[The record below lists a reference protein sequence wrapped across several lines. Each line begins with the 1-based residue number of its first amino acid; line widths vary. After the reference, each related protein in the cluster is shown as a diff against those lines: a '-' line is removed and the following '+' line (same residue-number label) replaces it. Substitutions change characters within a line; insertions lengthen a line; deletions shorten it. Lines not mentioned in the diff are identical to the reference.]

1 MPRTFNSALDEKVT
15 ARIPAST
22 TNLGP
27 GFDVLGLALQLYSTV
42 TLEPSETDTEVVVS
56 GVDADK
62 IPSTPEH
69 IAFQAVELV
78 FKQSGVKRPNG
89 FKLHIDNGI
98 PAIRGLGGSG
108 TAILG
113 GLLTANVLCGTPFSD
128 AELLNFATEMEG
140 HPDNVS
146 ASLYGGLVVSAQED
160 GHVHTIQLAC
170 PPELSIVLAIPDFP
184 LSTKRARE
192 VLPKSVDFADAI
204 YNTSRSTLL
213 IASIA
218 TGQFEMLRVAMKDK
232 LHQPY
237 RTALIPG
244 FEDVAEAAISNGALS
259 VALSGA
265 GPTVAAYCLEHVG
278 EVAKQM
284 KRAFN
289 THQIVCDIKILKPDA
304 GGANVCIPSASVRTH
319 K

>member
-1 MPRTFNSALDEKVT
+1 MPRTFNQKVT

-42 TLEPSETDTEVVVS
+42 TLETIETDTQVVIS

-78 FKQSGVKRPNG
+78 FDQSGTKPPKG
-89 FKLHIDNGI
+89 FKLQIENGI

-113 GLLTANVLCGTPFSD
+113 GLLTANVLCDSPFSD
-128 AELLNFATEMEG
+128 TELLNFATELEG
-140 HPDNVS
+140 HPDNVA
-146 ASLYGGLVVSAQED
+146 ASLYGGIVVSAQENSE
-160 GHVHTIQLAC
+160 VHTVRLEC
-170 PPELSIVLAIPDFP
+170 PPVLSVVLAIPDFP
-184 LSTKRARE
+184 LSTEQARG
-192 VLPKSVDFADAI
+192 VLPTSVGFADAI

-218 TGQFEMLRVAMKDK
+218 TGQFEMLRVAMKDR

-237 RTALIPG
+237 RSSLIPG
-244 FEDVAEAAISNGALS
+244 FDDVAEAATTAGALS

-265 GPTVAAYCLEHVG
+265 GPTVAAYCLDHTDQ
-278 EVAKQM
+278 VAEQM
-284 KRAFN
+284 QSTFKK
-289 THQIVCDIKILKPDA
+289 HQIASDIKILKPDA
-304 GGANVCIPSASVRTH
+304 DGASLHIENT
-319 K
+319 

>member
-1 MPRTFNSALDEKVT
+1 MELIRKEIQKHQKAT

-27 GFDVLGLALQLYSTV
+27 GFDVLGLALQLYSKV
-42 TLEPSETDTEVVVS
+42 TLAATETDTQVVVT

-78 FKQSGVKRPNG
+78 FDRSGTKRPKG
-89 FKLHIDNGI
+89 FKLQIENGI

-113 GLLTANVLCGTPFSD
+113 GLLTANALCSSPFSD
-128 AELLNFATEMEG
+128 AELLNFATELEG
-140 HPDNVS
+140 HPDNVA
-146 ASLYGGLVVSAQED
+146 ASLYGGIVVSAQED
-160 GHVHTIQLAC
+160 AQVHTVRLEC
-170 PPELSIVLAIPDFP
+170 PPVLSVVLAIPDFP
-184 LSTKRARE
+184 LSTEQARG
-192 VLPKSVDFADAI
+192 VLPTSVGFADAI

-218 TGQFEMLRVAMKDK
+218 TGQFEMLRIAMKDR

-237 RTALIPG
+237 RAALIPG
-244 FEDVAEAAISNGALS
+244 FDDVAKAATTAGALS

-265 GPTVAAYCLEHVG
+265 GPTVAAYCLEST
-278 EVAKQM
+278 EQVAEQM
-284 KRAFN
+284 QAAFRK
-289 THQIVCDIKILKPDA
+289 HQIASDIKILKPDVD
-304 GGANVCIPSASVRTH
+304 GASLHVQ

>member
-1 MPRTFNSALDEKVT
+1 MPRIFDQKVT
-15 ARIPAST
+15 ACIPAST

-27 GFDVLGLALQLYSTV
+27 GFDVLGLALQLYSKV
-42 TLEPSETDTEVVVS
+42 TLEAIETDTQVVVS

-78 FKQSGVKRPNG
+78 FDRSGTKRPKG
-89 FKLHIDNGI
+89 FRLQIENGI

-113 GLLTANVLCGTPFSD
+113 GLLTANVLCDSPFSD
-128 AELLNFATEMEG
+128 TDLLNFATELEG
-140 HPDNVS
+140 HPDNVA
-146 ASLYGGLVVSAQED
+146 ASLYGGIVVSAQENAQ
-160 GHVHTIQLAC
+160 VHTIRLEC
-170 PPELSIVLAIPDFP
+170 PPVLSVVLAIPDFP
-184 LSTKRARE
+184 LSTEQARG
-192 VLPKSVDFADAI
+192 VLPTSVGFADAI

-218 TGQFEMLRVAMKDK
+218 TGQFEMLRVAMKDR

-237 RTALIPG
+237 RTSLIPG
-244 FEDVAEAAISNGALS
+244 FDDVAKAATTAGALS

-265 GPTVAAYCLEHVG
+265 GPTVAAYCLDHTDQ
-278 EVAKQM
+278 VAEQM
-284 KRAFN
+284 QAAFKK
-289 THQIVCDIKILKPDA
+289 HQVASDIKILKPDA
-304 GGANVCIPSASVRTH
+304 DGASVHIENT
-319 K
+319 

>member
-1 MPRTFNSALDEKVT
+1 MPRPSNQKAT

-27 GFDVLGLALQLYSTV
+27 GFDVLGLALQLYSKI
-42 TLEPSETDTEVVVS
+42 TLETTETETQVIVN

-78 FKQSGVKRPNG
+78 FDRSGSKRPKG
-89 FKLHIDNGI
+89 FKLEIENGI

-113 GLLTANVLCGTPFSD
+113 GLLTANALCSTPFSD
-128 AELLNFATEMEG
+128 AELLNFATELEG
-140 HPDNVS
+140 HPDNVA
-146 ASLYGGLVVSAQED
+146 ASLYGGLVVSAQEKTE
-160 GHVHTIQLAC
+160 VYTIRLEC
-170 PPELSIVLAIPDFP
+170 PPTLSVVLAIPDFP
-184 LSTKRARE
+184 LSTEQARD
-192 VLPKSVDFADAI
+192 VLPTSVGFADAI

-213 IASIA
+213 IASIV
-218 TGQFEMLRVAMKDK
+218 TGQFEMLRVAMKDR

-237 RTALIPG
+237 RTSLIPG
-244 FEDVAEAAISNGALS
+244 FNDVANAATAAGALS

-265 GPTVAAYCLEHVG
+265 GPTVAAYCLEHT
-278 EVAKQM
+278 ELVAEQM
-284 KRAFN
+284 QSAFKK
-289 THQIVCDIKILKPDA
+289 HQIASDIKILKPDA
-304 GGANVCIPSASVRTH
+304 DGASIHIENI
-319 K
+319 

>member
-1 MPRTFNSALDEKVT
+1 MPRPSNQKAT

-27 GFDVLGLALQLYSTV
+27 GFDVLGLALQLHSKI
-42 TLEPSETDTEVVVS
+42 TLETTETETQVIVN

-78 FKQSGVKRPNG
+78 FDRSGSKRPKG
-89 FKLHIDNGI
+89 FKLEIENGI

-113 GLLTANVLCGTPFSD
+113 GLLTANALCSTPFSD
-128 AELLNFATEMEG
+128 AELLNFATELEG
-140 HPDNVS
+140 HPDNVA
-146 ASLYGGLVVSAQED
+146 ASLYGGLVVSAQEKTE
-160 GHVHTIQLAC
+160 VYTIRLEC
-170 PPELSIVLAIPDFP
+170 PPTLSVVLAIPDFP
-184 LSTKRARE
+184 LSTEQARD
-192 VLPKSVDFADAI
+192 VLPTSVGFADAI

-213 IASIA
+213 IASIV
-218 TGQFEMLRVAMKDK
+218 TGQFEMLRVAMKDR

-237 RTALIPG
+237 RTSLIPG
-244 FEDVAEAAISNGALS
+244 FNDVANAATAAGALS

-265 GPTVAAYCLEHVG
+265 GPTVAAYCLEHT
-278 EVAKQM
+278 ELVAEQM
-284 KRAFN
+284 QSAFKK
-289 THQIVCDIKILKPDA
+289 HQIASDIKILKPDA
-304 GGANVCIPSASVRTH
+304 DGASIQIENI
-319 K
+319 

>member
-1 MPRTFNSALDEKVT
+1 MPRTFNKQKAT

-27 GFDVLGLALQLYSTV
+27 GFDVLGLALQLYSKV
-42 TLEPSETDTEVVVS
+42 TLEATETDTEVVVR

-78 FKQSGVKRPNG
+78 FDRSGTKRPKG
-89 FKLHIDNGI
+89 FKLQIENGI

-113 GLLTANVLCGTPFSD
+113 GLLTANVLCSAPFSD
-128 AELLNFATEMEG
+128 GELLNFATELEG
-140 HPDNVS
+140 HPDNVA
-146 ASLYGGLVVSAQED
+146 ASLYGGIVVSAQEST
-160 GHVHTIQLAC
+160 HVHTVRLEC
-170 PPELSIVLAIPDFP
+170 PSTLSIVLAIPDFP
-184 LSTKRARE
+184 LSTEQARS
-192 VLPKSVDFADAI
+192 VLPTSVSFSDAV

-218 TGQFEMLRVAMKDK
+218 TGQFEMLRIAMTDR

-237 RTALIPG
+237 RASLIPG
-244 FEDVAEAAISNGALS
+244 FDDVAEAATTAGALS

-265 GPTVAAYCLEHVG
+265 GPTVAAYCLAHTQQ
-278 EVAKQM
+278 VAEQM
-284 KRAFN
+284 QAAFRK
-289 THQIVCDIKILKPDA
+289 HQITTDIKILKPDVD
-304 GGANVCIPSASVRTH
+304 GASLHVETQ
-319 K
+319 

>member
-1 MPRTFNSALDEKVT
+1 MPQTFNSALNEKVS

-27 GFDVLGLALQLYSTV
+27 GFDVLGLALQLYSTI
-42 TLEPSETDTEVVVS
+42 TLEPSDTDTEVVVS

-62 IPSTPEH
+62 IPNTPEH
-69 IAFQAVELV
+69 VAFQAVELV
-78 FKQSGVKRPNG
+78 FKRSGTKRPNG

-113 GLLTANVLCGTPFSD
+113 GLLTANILCGVPFSD

-140 HPDNVS
+140 HPDNVA
-146 ASLYGGLVVSAQED
+146 ASLYGGIVVSAQEEER
-160 GHVHTIQLAC
+160 VHTIRLTC
-170 PPELSIVLAIPDFP
+170 PSELSIVLAIPNFP
-184 LSTKRARE
+184 LSTKQARE

-218 TGQFEMLRVAMKDK
+218 TGQFEMLKVAMKDK

-244 FEDVAEAAISNGALS
+244 FNDVAEAAIANGALS

-265 GPTVAAYCLEHVG
+265 GPTVAAYCLEHA
-278 EVAKQM
+278 EQVAKQM
-284 KRAFN
+284 QIAFN
-289 THQIVCDIKILKPDA
+289 IHQIVCDIKILKADA
-304 GGANVCIPSASVRTH
+304 DGANVQTGVPCWRG
-319 K
+319 

>member
-1 MPRTFNSALDEKVT
+1 MPRPSNQKAT

-27 GFDVLGLALQLYSTV
+27 GFDVLGLALQLYSKI
-42 TLEPSETDTEVVVS
+42 TLETTETETQVIVN

-78 FKQSGVKRPNG
+78 FDRSGSKRPKG
-89 FKLHIDNGI
+89 FKLEIENGI

-113 GLLTANVLCGTPFSD
+113 GLLTANALCSTPFSD
-128 AELLNFATEMEG
+128 AELLNFATELEG
-140 HPDNVS
+140 HPDNVA
-146 ASLYGGLVVSAQED
+146 ASLYGGLVVSAQEKTE
-160 GHVHTIQLAC
+160 VYTIRLEC
-170 PPELSIVLAIPDFP
+170 PPTLSVVLAIPDFP
-184 LSTKRARE
+184 LSTEQARD
-192 VLPKSVDFADAI
+192 VLPTSVGFADAI

-213 IASIA
+213 IASIV
-218 TGQFEMLRVAMKDK
+218 TGQFEMLRVAMKDR

-237 RTALIPG
+237 RTSLIPG
-244 FEDVAEAAISNGALS
+244 FNDVANAATAAGALS

-265 GPTVAAYCLEHVG
+265 GPTVAAYCLEHT
-278 EVAKQM
+278 EPVAEQM
-284 KRAFN
+284 QSAFKK
-289 THQIVCDIKILKPDA
+289 HQIASDIKILKPDA
-304 GGANVCIPSASVRTH
+304 DGASIHIENI
-319 K
+319 